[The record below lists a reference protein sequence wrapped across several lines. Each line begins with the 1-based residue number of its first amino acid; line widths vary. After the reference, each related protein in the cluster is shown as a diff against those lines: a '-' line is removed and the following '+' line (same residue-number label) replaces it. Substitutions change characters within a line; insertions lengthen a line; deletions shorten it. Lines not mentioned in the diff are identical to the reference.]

1 MERRIAFIRLLIT
14 LGRLGQWRERPGS
27 YRAPVWT
34 MRYIVIL
41 ALVAVGVVFLRQKAA
56 DSSAPK
62 IPAAAVAQATLTP
75 RPASEHDWAKAAIDR
90 TNEVRQ
96 KLKRE
101 RASNEVP

>member
-1 MERRIAFIRLLIT
+1 
-14 LGRLGQWRERPGS
+14 
-27 YRAPVWT
+27 
-34 MRYIVIL
+34 MRYFVIL
-41 ALVAVGVVFLRQKAA
+41 ALVVLGLVFLRQKMA

-62 IPAAAVAQATLTP
+62 IPSTAVAQSTLTP

-96 KLKRE
+96 KVKRE